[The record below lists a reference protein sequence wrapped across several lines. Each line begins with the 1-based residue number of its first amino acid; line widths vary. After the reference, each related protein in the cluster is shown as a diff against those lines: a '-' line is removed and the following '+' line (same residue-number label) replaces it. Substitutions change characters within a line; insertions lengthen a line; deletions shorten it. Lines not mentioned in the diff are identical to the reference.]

1 MAYGVN
7 GLVGLVALKVVE
19 QESRLGQDHATNLLR
34 AVMEPLAQELVVR
47 IRHATHNVVVRHKF
61 ITTTFE

>member
-1 MAYGVN
+1 MVYGVN

-34 AVMEPLAQELVVR
+34 AVMELLAKELVVR
-47 IRHATHNVVVRHKF
+47 LKHATPNVVVRHMF